1 MRRFGGQYVER
12 VVDRTLDEML
22 GQLPAL
28 LLDGP
33 RGVGK
38 TTTAMQR
45 AQRVIRLD
53 DAAERAVVEADPS
66 RVAAGPYPVLIDE
79 WQRVPEVW
87 DVVRRAVDDDYSAGR
102 FLLTGSE
109 PGIETH
115 SGAGRIATLR
125 MRPLTLPER
134 GVSTALVSLAD
145 LVEGGTP
152 SGLAEMGLDEYV
164 AAMLQSGFPG
174 LQELSG
180 TGLRSQ
186 LDSYVDR
193 IVEHDMAQFGHAI
206 RRPATVRSWLAAYAA
221 ASASP
226 TSWDKI
232 RDAATPG
239 DDSKPAK
246 RTLIGYRDA
255 LTALRILDDVEAWIP
270 SHNHLRRLTHAPKH
284 HLADAAL
291 AARLTRVTAT
301 TLLEGAS
308 PSGWIVRDGTFLGAL
323 FETMV
328 VQSVRVFSQP
338 LGARVYH
345 LRTQDTRHEVDAII
359 ELPEGGIVAVE
370 TKLARTITDDD
381 TKHLIWLRDKIRDD
395 LVAAIVVHTGP
406 EAYTRRDGVHVV
418 PLALLGP

>member
-1 MRRFGGQYVER
+1 MGRFGGEYVER
-12 VVDRTLDEML
+12 VVDRSLDEML

-38 TTTAMQR
+38 TTTAVQR
-45 AQRVIRLD
+45 AERVIRLD
-53 DAAERAVVEADPS
+53 DAAERAVVAADPS

-109 PGIETH
+109 PGIQTH

-152 SGLAEMGLDEYV
+152 SGRTEMGLEEYV
-164 AAMLQSGFPG
+164 AAMLQSGFPAF
-174 LQELSG
+174 QELSG

-186 LDSYVDR
+186 LDSYLDR
-193 IVEHDMAQFGHAI
+193 IVERDMAQFGHAI
-206 RRPATVRSWLAAYAA
+206 RQPATVRSWLTAYAA

-226 TSWDKI
+226 TSWEKI

-246 RTLIGYRDA
+246 RTLIQYREV
-255 LTALRILDDVEAWIP
+255 LTALRVLDDVEAWTP
-270 SHNHLRRLTHAPKH
+270 GFNHLKRLTVAPKH

-291 AARLTRVTAT
+291 AARLTRITAT
-301 TLLEGAS
+301 KLLKGKSPAS
-308 PSGWIVRDGTFLGAL
+308 LIPRDGTFLGAL

-328 VQSVRVFSQP
+328 VQSVRVFSEP

-345 LRTQDTRHEVDAII
+345 LRTQDTRQEIDAII

-370 TKLARTITDDD
+370 TTMARTVDNDD
-381 TKHLIWLRDKIRDD
+381 TKHLIWLRDKIGDE
-395 LVAAIVVHTGP
+395 LLTAMIVNTGP